1 MKISYQELRAFEDFI
16 QRCEDG
22 TERKYVFPKGHS
34 LEGTVDFWAYY
45 ADHPH
50 LIIPMGFDEYVSFR
64 TKPSFKDM
72 WFAKWLDGNG
82 QSLYRQ
88 PSGKWFLLGSAPT
101 RRGEDF
107 EFDTK
112 ETVKKEMEHSADGFL
127 PYDLTFGLDE
137 VFTKLYS
144 IAGDYLPEE
153 KTIWSPR
160 LWTPSSQENQSIILQ
175 HNTKDLLTALK
186 SEKINLESVSWKQLE
201 EIVAEVLRANGLE
214 IHVVRENPQGGRDI
228 IARGELIFGQE
239 PLLMAV
245 EVKHR
250 SVVDRPE
257 IDKALHQN
265 RYFPALLFV
274 TSGRFT
280 AGVLREKALP
290 ENQFRLFL
298 KDGNALGDLI
308 RDYKILT

>member
-1 MKISYQELRAFEDFI
+1 M
-16 QRCEDG
+16 
-22 TERKYVFPKGHS
+22 
-34 LEGTVDFWAYY
+34 EGEIDLWAYY
-45 ADHPH
+45 ANHPH
-50 LIIPMGFDEYVSFR
+50 LIMPMGFDEYVSF
-64 TKPSFKDM
+64 KNKQSYKDM
-72 WFAKWLDGNG
+72 WFAKWIDGKG
-82 QSLYRQ
+82 QSLYRH
-88 PSGKWFLLGSAPT
+88 PSGQWFLLGTAPT
-101 RRGEDF
+101 HRREAFG
-107 EFDTK
+107 FDTK
-112 ETVKKEMEHSADGFL
+112 ETVKREMEGDVEGLIPH
-127 PYDLTFGLDE
+127 YDLTFELDE

-144 IAGDYLPEE
+144 IADNYLNEE
-153 KTIWSPR
+153 KTIWSPK
-160 LWTPSSQENQSIILQ
+160 LWTPSAQENQSIILQ
-175 HNTKDLLTALK
+175 NNTKDLLSALK

-228 IARGELIFGQE
+228 IARGDLIFGQE

-265 RYFPALLFV
+265 RYFPALLFI

-280 AGVLREKALP
+280 AGVLKEKALP

-308 RDYKILT
+308 RDYRIMT